1 MLESVQAAHDQ
12 PSWNGSSSETLEAN
26 RVDEQQRIEREK
38 SHTSQNIDPDVVIV
52 DWNGPNDPENPYVG
66 VPSHTKPKLIECAK
80 VQLAS
85 TKEMDSYISGSVWNI
100 HRPYK
105 RNVHGCRR

>member
-52 DWNGPNDPENPYVG
+52 DWDGPNDPENPYVG
-66 VPSHTKPKLIECAK
+66 VSSRTKLKLMELCKGSTGQSERNGFLHQWLCLEHSSPS
-80 VQLAS
+80 
-85 TKEMDSYISGSVWNI
+85 
-100 HRPYK
+100 
-105 RNVHGCRR
+105 